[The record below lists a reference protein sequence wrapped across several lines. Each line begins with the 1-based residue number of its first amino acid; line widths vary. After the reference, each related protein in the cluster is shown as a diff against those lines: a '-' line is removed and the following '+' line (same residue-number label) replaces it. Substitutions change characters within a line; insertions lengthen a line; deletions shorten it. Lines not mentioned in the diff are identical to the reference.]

1 MSVKSSCWG
10 FFLCLVLSSWTSALA
25 QAPSGGEPG
34 SAAQANPQK
43 VVVVLAMHGEPPND
57 FPKDEFASFFAL
69 HARLH
74 YAEGGDED
82 LHRRYATLDAKIRG
96 WPRTAEND
104 PFYAASQLMAE
115 QLRETTGLEVV
126 VGFNEFCGPTV
137 EQAIDKAVARK
148 ADTIIVV
155 TPMMTPGGIHA
166 EIQIPATV
174 RQARERHPGVSI
186 RYAWPFDLSEVAQF
200 LAKRIHQESP
210 AANYSPG

>member
-1 MSVKSSCWG
+1 MSVKNSFWG
-10 FFLCLVLSSWTSALA
+10 FLFCLILSSWTSALA
-25 QAPSGGEPG
+25 QAPSGGEPEPT
-34 SAAQANPQK
+34 AQATTQK

-57 FPKDEFASFFAL
+57 FPKDEFARFFAL

-74 YAEGGDED
+74 YADAVDED
-82 LHRRYATLDAKIRG
+82 LHHRYAELDAKIRG
-96 WPRTAEND
+96 WPRTPEND
-104 PFYAASQLMAE
+104 PFYAASQQMAE

-137 EQAIDKAVARK
+137 AQAIEEAVARK
-148 ADTIIVV
+148 AENIIVI

-174 RQARERHPGVSI
+174 RQAQERHPGVSI

-200 LAKRIHQESP
+200 LAKRIHQESQE
-210 AANYSPG
+210 AN